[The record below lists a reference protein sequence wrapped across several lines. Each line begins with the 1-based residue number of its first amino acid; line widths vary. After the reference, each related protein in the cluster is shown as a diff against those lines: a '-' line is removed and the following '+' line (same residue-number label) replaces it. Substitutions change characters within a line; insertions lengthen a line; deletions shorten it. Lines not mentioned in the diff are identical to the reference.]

1 MALLTA
7 LSGAAAPYGLAD
19 KAGFEFWIEDTNAA
33 GGLKVGG
40 DTYKLKGKVYDHRYI
55 TADTVSSAKKAVGWG
70 ARFIC
75 SMGGGVTPSIQG
87 YLQKEK
93 ILLLAETFGSK
104 KLTSTKWPLTFSN
117 YPSTMALTRMALPY
131 LIEQWGSDL
140 KIAYAALNDPAGRA
154 NVEEFQEVTKQLGL
168 PIEWV
173 IDYIEADTLDFTPVL
188 LKFQK
193 AGANTLCTPIRA
205 AHIPLI
211 LKQAYEMGY
220 QLHSFALIAGVDL
233 QTLIK
238 TAGKGAEGFIGFR
251 MFPKGKAATP
261 KMAELIE
268 RYIESH
274 GGETPASGDLWEVY
288 GAFQFLAAAISKA
301 GTIKD
306 PYKIAAIM
314 REQEV
319 ETVSGPTLVVGEEL
333 PGFGI
338 SSQISYPIPIVKII
352 NGKAVLKGTRL
363 YRGNK

>member
-1 MALLTA
+1 MSTRHIRQIFISAVLSIGLCGILISPFAAAQTQAKDVKTLKMALLTA

-40 DTYKLKGKVYDHRYI
+40 DTYKLEGKVYDHRYI
-55 TADTVSSAKKAVGWG
+55 A
-70 ARFIC
+70 
-75 SMGGGVTPSIQG
+75 
-87 YLQKEK
+87 
-93 ILLLAETFGSK
+93 AETFGSK

-131 LIEQWGSDL
+131 LIEQWGSEL

-154 NVEEFQEVTKQLGL
+154 NVEEFQDVTKQLGL
-168 PIEWV
+168 PIKWV
-173 IDYIEADTLDFTPVL
+173 FDYIESDTLDFTPVL

-193 AGANTLCTPIRA
+193 AGANTLCTPLRA

-233 QTLIK
+233 ETLIK
-238 TAGKGAEGFIGFR
+238 TAGKGADGFIGFR
-251 MFPKGKAATP
+251 MFPRGKSATP
-261 KMAELIE
+261 KMADIIQ
-268 RYIESH
+268 RYIASH
-274 GGETPASGDLWEVY
+274 GGEYPASGDLWEVY

-301 GTIKD
+301 GSIKD
-306 PYKIAAIM
+306 PYKIAAVM
-314 REQEV
+314 REQEM
-319 ETVSGPTLVVGEEL
+319 ETVSGTTLVVGKEL

-338 SSQISYPIPIVKII
+338 SSQISFPIPIVEIV
-352 NGKAVLKGTRL
+352 NGEAILKGTRL